1 MEQRRKFHFEMWKF
15 SLLLVMLDVH
25 GTVHKWGPS
34 ISNML
39 HNPDYGD
46 LEEVFFFLLR
56 ARLPN
61 MCST

>member
-15 SLLLVMLDVH
+15 SLLLFMLDVH
-25 GTVHKWGPS
+25 GTVHKWGPF

-46 LEEVFFFLLR
+46 LEEVF
-56 ARLPN
+56 
-61 MCST
+61 SSS